1 MIIKLLINAHANPT
15 ICDRFGRKPSGW
27 NYIFHSIFFFLC
39 LFVEVCMSNNLIR
52 TILLKAEIKLEEK
65 RQYVDQSDD
74 SLDEED
80 YQDDSQVLF
89 MPIPQGQHM

>member
-1 MIIKLLINAHANPT
+1 M
-15 ICDRFGRKPSGW
+15 
-27 NYIFHSIFFFLC
+27 
-39 LFVEVCMSNNLIR
+39 CMSNNLIR